1 MRETTHAA
9 MIPRAR
15 RRAVRARAAL
25 ALATTLGSAGL
36 AGAAGAAALVG
47 AAPPAASAAVERQ
60 LAVMGTALRMRIE
73 ARDRAAALRAS
84 EAALA
89 ALAAT
94 EARLSTWRD
103 DSELARLNAAPA
115 GESVTLS
122 AATAAELAAAARC
135 GADTAGAFEPAVGGL
150 VDLWDL
156 RGAGRIP
163 GAGELAAALPASRAA
178 AWRID
183 GTRAARLHPA
193 TRLEEGGFGKG
204 AGLDRALEALGG
216 APGVT
221 AAWLDLGGQT
231 ALLGGGP
238 WTVAVA
244 HPDLRQRAVEES
256 ATLVTDYLAGKPLR
270 PPRGPARAG
279 ERSPGD
285 LHGTEHVFEHA
296 VRRQPFEIRLRLQ
309 HEPVAQH
316 RRGGSFHVVR
326 QQVVAAVGRGMGLRH
341 LQQVNRG
348 ARTRTERQ
356 RRPVAGSTRQGRD
369 VGEHRRF
376 DADGGDVPPRRSQ
389 RAGRKRLELHGIQ
402 MVGIEPFV
410 IAPQDQLFV
419 CDLRILHSHLDEKAI
434 ELRFRQRIGALE
446 LDRVLRRERGKRR
459 RQRLRA
465 TVDRDLPLL
474 HRLEE
479 RRLRPRRHAVDLVHQ
494 QQIREHRN
502 AGEEIQRVQSRLRL
516 DRVPDQEGYRRYD
529 DAGREQHFV

>member
-178 AWRID
+178 AWRIE
-183 GTRAARLHPA
+183 GARAARLHPA

-244 HPDLRQRAVEES
+244 HPDLRQRAAVELLVDGGSVSTTGNGERGLTVGDRRIGHALDPRTGEPALDFGSLTVWAPGALLADCLSTGLYVLGPEAALAFAAAHPEVQVLALLRGDEGAALTARASSGLAGRLRALAPEVRIDVEES
-256 ATLVTDYLAGKPLR
+256 RAASVPPGENAGATGRLLSEG
-270 PPRGPARAG
+270 GPA
-279 ERSPGD
+279 
-285 LHGTEHVFEHA
+285 
-296 VRRQPFEIRLRLQ
+296 
-309 HEPVAQH
+309 
-316 RRGGSFHVVR
+316 
-326 QQVVAAVGRGMGLRH
+326 
-341 LQQVNRG
+341 
-348 ARTRTERQ
+348 
-356 RRPVAGSTRQGRD
+356 
-369 VGEHRRF
+369 
-376 DADGGDVPPRRSQ
+376 
-389 RAGRKRLELHGIQ
+389 
-402 MVGIEPFV
+402 
-410 IAPQDQLFV
+410 AP
-419 CDLRILHSHLDEKAI
+419 
-434 ELRFRQRIGALE
+434 
-446 LDRVLRRERGKRR
+446 
-459 RQRLRA
+459 
-465 TVDRDLPLL
+465 
-474 HRLEE
+474 
-479 RRLRPRRHAVDLVHQ
+479 
-494 QQIREHRN
+494 
-502 AGEEIQRVQSRLRL
+502 
-516 DRVPDQEGYRRYD
+516 
-529 DAGREQHFV
+529 